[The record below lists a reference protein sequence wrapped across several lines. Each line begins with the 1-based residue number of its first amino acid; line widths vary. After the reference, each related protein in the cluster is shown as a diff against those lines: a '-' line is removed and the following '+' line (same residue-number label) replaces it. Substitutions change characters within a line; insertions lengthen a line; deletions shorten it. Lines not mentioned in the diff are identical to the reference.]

1 MLDKISKLA
10 IKNTKEREVIRINV
24 FGRSMSVRRIS
35 GEWQLFNE
43 SQTGMRARV
52 YDVVIPPE
60 LTEDDLPGF
69 LDDIYHEYA
78 NEQYPSV
85 VIES

>member
-1 MLDKISKLA
+1 M
-10 IKNTKEREVIRINV
+10 IRINV

-60 LTEDDLPGF
+60 LTEDELPGF
-69 LDDIYHEYA
+69 LDDIYHEHA

>member
-1 MLDKISKLA
+1 M
-10 IKNTKEREVIRINV
+10 IRVNV
-24 FGRSMSVRRIS
+24 FGRSMSVRRVG

-60 LTEDDLPGF
+60 LTEDELPGF
-69 LDDIYHEYA
+69 LDDIYHEHA
-78 NEQYPSV
+78 SEQHPSV

>member
-1 MLDKISKLA
+1 M
-10 IKNTKEREVIRINV
+10 IRINV
-24 FGRSMSVRRIS
+24 FGRSMSVRRVG

-43 SQTGMRARV
+43 SQTGMRSRV

-60 LTEDDLPGF
+60 LTEDQLLSY
-69 LDDIYHEYA
+69 LDDIYHEQA
-78 NEQYPSV
+78 SEQHPSV